1 MDPAIA
7 AALEEAGLSDCL
19 EALQRNEVLDF
30 DTLSSL
36 TDDDLAC
43 VVSDPDK
50 RGAMMRALE
59 GIGGAP
65 AAPPAG
71 TQRRRSSAQRQ
82 GLARYQSLLRRR
94 GELMRSGAREG
105 LPELEAELEGLRE
118 SLGTGEALGS
128 ETSRGDRVRLVHD
141 VAQLTANCVSGAQL
155 ATQWAGRIATVDS
168 IGLDG
173 SLTLRL
179 PNNRTCSVRP
189 QAVCPPSAGDPR
201 RPSAARDAWGPR
213 PQRRSSAAST
223 APAAAAAAAAQQAA
237 PAGSAFPLSPQ
248 SEAPPRPRPARP
260 RRSRQAAS
268 QPTPKPGSP
277 RGFSEP
283 GEREPWGRPVPFGER
298 HRRRAAEARR
308 YGVSRGCRTDPYCL
322 QGTTMSLASTLR
334 RGQRPAVAP
343 PAAAPASGVNVTGAS
358 RREMCRVEVV
368 LRPDVTRHGAAR
380 LLRSPAWLARG
391 VIADSLSYGL
401 PTDKTAHRLSF
412 SACTTAEILA
422 PYLPILCDGMHPTAV
437 SWAFVSG
444 GAGSAPCPC
453 PAPAPQSQQQGDAPQ
468 GDSAAQQ
475 QRQQRRSDPAA
486 EVPGEEGSGVSSG
499 APSPCSAGSPPPPAA
514 PAAAAE
520 PAASQTGRRASRRSA
535 AGSRR
540 GTASTAP
547 IGTTRGPARRAAA
560 AARSAPSCVSA
571 SSPAEREEDRVRR
584 RIFEARE
591 QAAKL
596 RGELGIAQSIR
607 EEQQQRVAAEES
619 RHSTACRVTSQLLEH
634 HGVVCGELG
643 KLWQALEQVLRTL
656 GQFSSQWSAQL
667 REGPGEDAE
676 WIGRGVLSELMA
688 TSAELLD
695 RMRELKRLR
704 RLAARDPSRTPG
716 DGLTGRRTMPSPYP
730 DSRETAEP

>member
-343 PAAAPASGVNVTGAS
+343 PAAAPAAAPSPQPPPPCGAWEGDSGADGATDPGSSLPADDINATWAQGMARRDKKFELIRKRRQKAERAAGLLRGSVTMEARVRDLQNKVQQHHAAPAGGHAAGRPRQQSCATPARRGSDPALCTPQRAATFSHGHVVEGDIEVRSLGSTGAS
-358 RREMCRVEVV
+358 
-368 LRPDVTRHGAAR
+368 AA
-380 LLRSPAWLARG
+380 
-391 VIADSLSYGL
+391 
-401 PTDKTAHRLSF
+401 
-412 SACTTAEILA
+412 
-422 PYLPILCDGMHPTAV
+422 
-437 SWAFVSG
+437 
-444 GAGSAPCPC
+444 
-453 PAPAPQSQQQGDAPQ
+453 
-468 GDSAAQQ
+468 SAAALQGL
-475 QRQQRRSDPAA
+475 RRTPT
-486 EVPGEEGSGVSSG
+486 P
-499 APSPCSAGSPPPPAA
+499 
-514 PAAAAE
+514 
-520 PAASQTGRRASRRSA
+520 
-535 AGSRR
+535 GSRL
-540 GTASTAP
+540 P
-547 IGTTRGPARRAAA
+547 P
-560 AARSAPSCVSA
+560 
-571 SSPAEREEDRVRR
+571 
-584 RIFEARE
+584 
-591 QAAKL
+591 
-596 RGELGIAQSIR
+596 LGR
-607 EEQQQRVAAEES
+607 
-619 RHSTACRVTSQLLEH
+619 
-634 HGVVCGELG
+634 
-643 KLWQALEQVLRTL
+643 
-656 GQFSSQWSAQL
+656 
-667 REGPGEDAE
+667 
-676 WIGRGVLSELMA
+676 
-688 TSAELLD
+688 
-695 RMRELKRLR
+695 
-704 RLAARDPSRTPG
+704 
-716 DGLTGRRTMPSPYP
+716 
-730 DSRETAEP
+730 